1 MNKQYTEEA
10 PYHPGYED
18 ASFKSEVSKNIS
30 ELSELRRVNARYLK
44 FSDAIVEFCKA
55 SHSLDK
61 KWQLDKAVLHY
72 WQKTLKATF
81 G

>member
-1 MNKQYTEEA
+1 MALEGILKNLLNQANNMSNIYTKEA

-18 ASFKSEVSKNIS
+18 ASFKHEVSKGVS

-44 FSDAIVEFCKA
+44 FADAIVNFCKA
-55 SHSLDK
+55 SHVPAK
-61 KWQLDKAVLHY
+61 KVTA
-72 WQKTLKATF
+72 